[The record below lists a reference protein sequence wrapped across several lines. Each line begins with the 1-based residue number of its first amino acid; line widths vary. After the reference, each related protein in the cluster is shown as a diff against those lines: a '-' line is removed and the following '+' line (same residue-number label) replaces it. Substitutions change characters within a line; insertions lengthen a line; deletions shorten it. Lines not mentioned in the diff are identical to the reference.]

1 MSNQTFIK
9 NNFNIQNNL
18 NSKKTALNNNLS
30 GNNTNRHLSATH
42 INNLT
47 KEQVK
52 KNSNL
57 KKLNQ
62 HSHSDSSNSFIRQ
75 EIMVK

>member
-18 NSKKTALNNNLS
+18 NSKKTALNNNFS

-52 KNSNL
+52 NNSNL